1 MADLPID
8 VVRDM
13 GADVVLT
20 PEVAGRRALD
30 FSDARGIV
38 AEGAAE
44 ARRQAGRLEVLALSE
59 EGRRQ
64 ITLSIGPSFSSRPR

>member
-1 MADLPID
+1 
-8 VVRDM
+8 M
-13 GADVVLT
+13 GR
-20 PEVAGRRALD
+20 GALD
-30 FSDARGIV
+30 FSDVRGIV